1 MILRGRRSRKKNTR
15 VFGDDWDNRE
25 DSDEQLPEVNNGD
38 DQGKCTPLPSMRCPV
53 ATAKHRRRKR
63 NSRYLGDEWDNNE
76 DIDEYQ
82 SSKVKSHSDKEVCVP
97 LGSKDCAV
105 VTPKDIP
112 RKKNSRY
119 FGDDW
124 DNMEDSDEHQSPLK
138 NQHDKG
144 TARFPKKHAVVHQ
157 IGRDAIARG
166 KQLEKEPERVLQ
178 IDEYFDENADPNE
191 PGPSV
196 WRRVRCKQV
205 MTSSDSGTEWV
216 PQEESLESEEDVEDD
231 NHLLLAD
238 EWSGGN
244 HNEGI
249 AIGHTVDVEYLD
261 HGGFCVRC
269 EHCHAG
275 LYEAEKIKRDGK
287 ITGGSLCCHNG
298 KSAILEAHFPRV
310 PEPLQSLFN
319 DYTSREGKLFHSNI
333 RYINSAL
340 QMASTTAGIKHTIA
354 GINETTGPSMMVAQ
368 GNIYHLLN
376 PMAG

>member
-1 MILRGRRSRKKNTR
+1 
-15 VFGDDWDNRE
+15 
-25 DSDEQLPEVNNGD
+25 
-38 DQGKCTPLPSMRCPV
+38 MRCPV
-53 ATAKHRRRKR
+53 DTGKSRRRRK
-63 NSRYLGDEWDNNE
+63 NTRYFGGDWDNN
-76 DIDEYQ
+76 
-82 SSKVKSHSDKEVCVP
+82 
-97 LGSKDCAV
+97 
-105 VTPKDIP
+105 
-112 RKKNSRY
+112 
-119 FGDDW
+119 
-124 DNMEDSDEHQSPLK
+124 EDSDEHQSPVTTH
-138 NQHDKG
+138 QESG
-144 TARFPKKHAVVHQ
+144 TARFPQKPPVVHQ
-157 IGRDAIARG
+157 IHRDDRARG
-166 KQLEKEPERVLQ
+166 KSPRNEPKYVME
-178 IDEYFDENADPNE
+178 IEEYFDENADPNE

-196 WRRVRCKQV
+196 WRRIRRRQV
-205 MTSSDSGTEWV
+205 ATSSDEEWV
-216 PQEESLESEEDVEDD
+216 PQEETQEETTEASDDDISVEI
-231 NHLLLAD
+231 HPV
-238 EWSGGN
+238 EGTRRPRQPRSYRRSGVALG
-244 HNEGI
+244 E
-249 AIGHTVDVEYLD
+249 AVDVEYLD
-261 HGGFCVRC
+261 HGGFYVRC